1 MAQPRDTAEP
11 ASPGRW
17 CYPREA
23 EAAPAASGM
32 FHSDAA
38 ERAAWS

>member
-1 MAQPRDTAEP
+1 MAQTWDTAEP
-11 ASPGRW
+11 ASPGRR
-17 CYPREA
+17 CYPREG
-23 EAAPAASGM
+23 EAAPAASGV